1 MEMSKVMYVALLSAL
16 LLFLVFKI
24 RRRIVYVKAKAHSG
38 GESQAVSRAF
48 SFDIFGGLGA
58 IVPLAIFATV
68 SAVFLVILPCFF
80 SAGLDYTSASFYGDY
95 FGEQMG
101 MLCAALGVLDA
112 AIFTLFF
119 WPNFF
124 GVLIFGLI
132 GLLVAA
138 LYSLVAGFD
147 PSQMV
152 ASSSHFVQNQL
163 TQFIGFLRHR

>member
-1 MEMSKVMYVALLSAL
+1 MSKVMYVALLGAL
-16 LLFLVFKI
+16 LLFLILKI
-24 RRRIVYVKAKAHSG
+24 WRRVAYVKAKAYSG

-48 SFDIFGGLGA
+48 SFDIFRGLGA
-58 IVPLAIFATV
+58 VVPFAIFVTV
-68 SAVFLVILPCFF
+68 LSVFLALLPCFF

-95 FGEQMG
+95 FGERMG

-112 AIFTLFF
+112 AIFTIFF

-147 PSQMV
+147 PSQLVV
-152 ASSSHFVQNQL
+152 ASSHFVQNQL
-163 TQFIGFLRHR
+163 TQFVSFLRQ